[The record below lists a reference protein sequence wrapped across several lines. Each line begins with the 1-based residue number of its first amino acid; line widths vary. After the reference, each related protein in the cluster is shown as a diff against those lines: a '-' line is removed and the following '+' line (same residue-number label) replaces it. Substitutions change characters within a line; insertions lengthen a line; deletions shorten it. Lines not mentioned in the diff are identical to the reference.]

1 MSNSEK
7 LTVGIISY
15 VFVLVM
21 ILAGFGSSDIEQDRA
36 QCADQLVGLAPC
48 LPYVTGGKDAKTPT
62 IDCCTGLKQ
71 VDAKSHKCI
80 CVLIKDHDD
89 PKLGLNINATL
100 ALKLPGA
107 CHVPVNITSC
117 VDLLHLDPK
126 SADGKMF
133 LEYADKTKA
142 ANSTSASIAS
152 GNSTSSGTVAQEK
165 SDGWSLGK
173 RLLGMEMLFVTLMCF
188 YFSHIVCCV

>member
-36 QCADQLVGLAPC
+36 QCADQLVGLASC

-117 VDLLHLDPK
+117 V
-126 SADGKMF
+126 GK
-133 LEYADKTKA
+133 
-142 ANSTSASIAS
+142 
-152 GNSTSSGTVAQEK
+152 
-165 SDGWSLGK
+165 
-173 RLLGMEMLFVTLMCF
+173 
-188 YFSHIVCCV
+188 